1 MVQSEIKINVVK
13 VSTLITEDVLG
24 YFSILPV
31 NKEHHNK
38 LSLELYDLIYN
49 RLIKEKQN

>member
-1 MVQSEIKINVVK
+1 MEQPEIKINVVK
-13 VSTLITEDVLG
+13 ASTFIVEDILDYFNVL
-24 YFSILPV
+24 PK
-31 NKEHHNK
+31 NKKHYNK